1 VTGDPSQFDV
11 VVVGGGVAGL
21 SAAVACAEA
30 ATPGQALR
38 VAVLERTS
46 YEERGGNTRWTS
58 AYLRL
63 EDVYEVADG
72 FVDDIVAFS
81 GGRTP
86 REYFERLVEEL
97 PETMDWIQSHGVRF
111 RRLPTYFVTASRPR
125 LQPVGGGEALVDRL
139 TTAAERHGVS
149 ILYETTAHGL
159 VQDDAGQVTGVQ
171 VERDGARTRLGARAV
186 VIACGGFEGDVEAAS
201 EALGGDAGA
210 LIPVAPSVPRN
221 RGEGISMAR
230 AAGARTS
237 GGWSDFHA
245 EPVDPRSDQPEALVM
260 VHPYGILVD
269 KHARRF
275 LDEGAATV
283 DESYESVARAV
294 WRQEGSIAYLVTDQ
308 QLYDVP
314 GVERA
319 LLTDRKPVVA
329 ETVREL
335 AGALGVPPD
344 ALEQTVRQFNAAV
357 QPGSYDAT
365 RIDGKG
371 TSGVTPPKSNWA
383 LPIERAPFVAYPISC
398 AMVFTFGGLD
408 TDTDARVL
416 GEDGQPLPGLYAAGE
431 CTGVYYG
438 KYPGATSVLRGL
450 VYGRVAGRSAAAAL
464 TPLSQ
469 A

>member
-1 VTGDPSQFDV
+1 MTDEEAEFDV
-11 VVVGGGVAGL
+11 VVIGGGVAGL

-30 ATPGQALR
+30 ARPGQSLR
-38 VAVLERTS
+38 IAVLERTS

-81 GGRTP
+81 DGRTP
-86 REYFERLVEEL
+86 RDYFERLVQEL
-97 PETMDWIQSHGVRF
+97 PETMEWIQSHGVRF

-125 LQPVGGGEALVDRL
+125 LQPVGGGEALVDQL
-139 TTAAERHGVS
+139 TAAAEGCGVS
-149 ILYETTAHGL
+149 MLYETTAHGL
-159 VQDDAGQVTGVQ
+159 VHDQAGHLTGVQ
-171 VERDGARTRLGARAV
+171 VEQGGRPVLLRARAV
-186 VIACGGFEGDVEAAS
+186 VIASGGFEGDTETVSA
-201 EALGGDAGA
+201 ALGGDATS

-221 RGEGISMAR
+221 RGEGIAMAR

-237 GGWSDFHA
+237 GGWGDFHA
-245 EPVDPRSDQPEALVM
+245 EPVDPRSEQPEALVM

-269 KHARRF
+269 KGGRRF

-283 DESYESVARAV
+283 DESYEAIARAV
-294 WRQEGSIAYLVTDQ
+294 WRQDGGVAYFVTDQ

-329 ETVREL
+329 STVREL
-335 AGALGVPPD
+335 AGALGLPSD
-344 ALEQTVRQFNAAV
+344 ALEQTVQDFNAGV
-357 QPGSYDAT
+357 QPGAYDAT
-365 RIDGKG
+365 RIDGKA

-383 LPIERAPFVAYPISC
+383 LPIERAPYLAYPIAC

-416 GEDGQPLPGLYAAGE
+416 GENGQPLPGLFAAGE
-431 CTGVYYG
+431 CSGVYYG

-450 VYGRVAGRSAAAAL
+450 IYGRLAGRSAAAAITAL
-464 TPLSQ
+464 P
-469 A
+469 